1 MKSDIDNGRES
12 GSGSERFFS
21 ARDVSVDYDRVRALR
36 GVSLELDEGEV
47 AALIGANG
55 AGKTTM
61 LRAITGLARRSAG
74 EIRLAGERIDGLRP
88 ARIAARG
95 VAMVPEGRRV
105 YPHMDVRDNLLM
117 GAHLRRDRAGIR
129 ADMERCF
136 ARFPRLRERIRQ
148 QGGTL
153 SGGEQQMLAISR
165 ALMARPRLLL
175 LDEPSL
181 GLAPLLVREI
191 ARAISEL
198 NRDEGLSVILVEQ
211 NSRMALRVSRRA
223 YVLETG
229 EVKLS
234 GASSDLLNNDEV
246 RRLYLGG

>member
-1 MKSDIDNGRES
+1 MKSGTDGEL
-12 GSGSERFFS
+12 FFR
-21 ARDVSVDYDRVRALR
+21 ARDVAVNYDRVRALR
-36 GVSLELDEGEV
+36 GVSMGLAEGEA

-61 LRAITGLARRSAG
+61 LRAITGLARRAAG
-74 EIRLAGERIDGLRP
+74 EIHLAGERIDALRP
-88 ARIAARG
+88 AQIVARG

-117 GAHLRRDRAGIR
+117 GAYLRRDKAGIR
-129 ADMERCF
+129 ADLERCF
-136 ARFPRLRERIRQ
+136 ERFPRLRERLRQ

-153 SGGEQQMLAISR
+153 SGGEQQMVAIAR

-191 ARAISEL
+191 ARAIVEL
-198 NRDEGLSVILVEQ
+198 NREGLSVILVEQ

-234 GASSDLLNNDEV
+234 GASADLLNNDEV

>member
-1 MKSDIDNGRES
+1 MTKSVTDSPDG
-12 GSGSERFFS
+12 GRFFE
-21 ARDVSVDYDRVRALR
+21 ARDVSVNYDRVSALR
-36 GVSLELDEGEV
+36 GVSMELQEGEV

-61 LRAITGLARRSAG
+61 LRAITGLARRSG

-88 ARIAARG
+88 AQIVARG

-105 YPHMDVRDNLLM
+105 YPYMDVRDNLLM
-117 GAHLRRDRAGIR
+117 GAYLRRDRAGIR
-129 ADMERCF
+129 ADLEGCF
-136 ARFPRLRERIRQ
+136 ERFPRLRERLRQ
-148 QGGTL
+148 QAGTL
-153 SGGEQQMLAISR
+153 SGGEQQMVAIGR

-191 ARAISEL
+191 ARTIVSL
-198 NRDEGLSVILVEQ
+198 NREGLSVILVEQ
-211 NSRMALRVSRRA
+211 NSRMALRVSQRG

-229 EVKLS
+229 EMRLS
-234 GASSDLLNNDEV
+234 GASADLLNNDEV
-246 RRLYLGG
+246 KRLYLGG

>member
-1 MKSDIDNGRES
+1 MTKSDIKAGGGDG
-12 GSGSERFFS
+12 GFFE
-21 ARDVSVDYDRVRALR
+21 ARGVSVNYDRVSALR
-36 GVSLELDEGEV
+36 GFSMELAEGEV
-47 AALIGANG
+47 ASLIGANG

-61 LRAITGLARRSAG
+61 LRAITGLAPRAAG
-74 EIRLAGERIDGLRP
+74 EIYLAGERIDGLRP
-88 ARIAARG
+88 AQIVARG

-117 GAHLRRDRAGIR
+117 GAYLRRDQAAIR
-129 ADMERCF
+129 ADLEGCF
-136 ARFPRLRERIRQ
+136 ERFPRLRERIRQ
-148 QGGTL
+148 QAGTL
-153 SGGEQQMLAISR
+153 SGGEQQMVAIGR

-181 GLAPLLVREI
+181 GLAPLLVRDI
-191 ARAISEL
+191 ARTIVSL
-198 NRDEGLSVILVEQ
+198 NQEGLSVILVEQ
-211 NSRMALRVSRRA
+211 NSRMALRVSQRG

-234 GASSDLLNNDEV
+234 GASADLLNNDEV

>member
-1 MKSDIDNGRES
+1 MKSDIDPDGR
-12 GSGSERFFS
+12 GGAGPFFE
-21 ARDVSVDYDRVRALR
+21 ARGVSVNYDRVSALR
-36 GVSLELDEGEV
+36 NVSMELAEGEAV
-47 AALIGANG
+47 ALIGANG

-61 LRAITGLARRSAG
+61 LRAITGLARRAAG
-74 EIRLAGERIDGLRP
+74 EIYLAGERIDGLRP
-88 ARIAARG
+88 ARIVARG

-129 ADMERCF
+129 ADLEGCF
-136 ARFPRLRERIRQ
+136 QRFPRLRERIRQ
-148 QGGTL
+148 QAGTL
-153 SGGEQQMLAISR
+153 SGGEQQMVAIAR

-175 LDEPSL
+175 MDEPSL

-191 ARAISEL
+191 ARTIASL
-198 NRDEGLSVILVEQ
+198 NAGGLSVILVEQ

-234 GASSDLLNNDEV
+234 GASADLLNNDEV